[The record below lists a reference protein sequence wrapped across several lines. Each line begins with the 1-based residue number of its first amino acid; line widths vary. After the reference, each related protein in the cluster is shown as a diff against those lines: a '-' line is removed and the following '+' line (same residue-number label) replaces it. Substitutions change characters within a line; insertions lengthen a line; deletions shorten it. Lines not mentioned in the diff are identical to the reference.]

1 MTLRS
6 TSWPPSL
13 CFRVCV
19 PPLHSNS
26 LAMAGRTEVTPNKTV
41 YGVSFVKDFWV
52 GRIIVT
58 EVGMRL
64 LFRIRPSTI
73 FPPSFVKS
81 AY

>member
-1 MTLRS
+1 
-6 TSWPPSL
+6 
-13 CFRVCV
+13 
-19 PPLHSNS
+19 
-26 LAMAGRTEVTPNKTV
+26 MAGRTEVTPNKTV